1 MVKKFVVVFAIL
13 VLAAMAFA
21 GTVPVGK
28 TSFRITIMQPSV
40 LNGTELKPGDYKLNL
55 GDGKITLVQGKVS
68 VEAPATIETV
78 DSKFDTTAIRYRE
91 QGGKQNVAE
100 IRLGGS
106 KTKVVLMQ

>member
-1 MVKKFVVVFAIL
+1 MLKRFVAVFAIL

-21 GTVPVGK
+21 GTVPAGK
-28 TSFRITIMQPSV
+28 TNFRITIMQPSV
-40 LNGTELKPGDYKLNL
+40 VNGTDLKPGDYKLSL

-78 DSKFDTTAIRYRE
+78 DSKFETTAIRYRE

-106 KTKVVLMQ
+106 KTKVVLMP